1 VTENPEQG
9 ARLERLIDA
18 LNLTQTSIAQ
28 VLGISQSYVSQMVG
42 GSRNISRRVLHFIT
56 NNYPRVDVRWLITG
70 DGEMFLQKDVIVAP
84 GTLDPQVMEEDA
96 RYEAIRG
103 GIFESLVARVRALE
117 DRLEG
122 LEAELRAL
130 REGCGG
136 KE

>member
-1 VTENPEQG
+1 
-9 ARLERLIDA
+9 
-18 LNLTQTSIAQ
+18 
-28 VLGISQSYVSQMVG
+28 
-42 GSRNISRRVLHFIT
+42 
-56 NNYPRVDVRWLITG
+56 
-70 DGEMFLQKDVIVAP
+70 MFLQKDVIVAP